1 MRCGRAGG
9 ECGEAPRH
17 VCERGPYVRCCG
29 DRELVLDDEWFFE
42 GPQNETYVRTL
53 ATIERLARMGGY
65 CKEAMR

>member
-1 MRCGRAGG
+1 MRCGRAGSACS
-9 ECGEAPRH
+9 ETPRQF
-17 VCERGPYVRCCG
+17 CERGHYVRCGG